1 MTNMTRP
8 HLRRVLAV
16 AATAVVGTALPA
28 LAAGA
33 APVGRPAPTFSGG
46 GCLLAGKPGVVQV
59 ALFDDERRG
68 QPVRVLPELGPADA
82 QGRWSVAGTLPA
94 DLPDGRYLALP
105 ACIDPVLIDP
115 AHPGRI
121 AADPAHP
128 EQVKLLSDHS
138 RVFSYQRSTTT
149 TTSTT
154 GAADPSEGATSTTT
168 STAPRPG
175 KPAPPHAVKVR
186 PRFTG

>member
-33 APVGRPAPTFSGG
+33 APVGRPAPVFSGG

-59 ALFDDERRG
+59 ALLDDDRRG
-68 QPVRVLPELGPADA
+68 QPVRVLPELGQADA

-115 AHPGRI
+115 ANPGRI
-121 AADPAHP
+121 TADPAHP

-138 RVFSYQRSTTT
+138 RVFSYQRAT

-154 GAADPSEGATSTTT
+154 EASDPSDGATPTTT
-168 STAPRPG
+168 TTTAPRPAR
-175 KPAPPHAVKVR
+175 PAPPHAVKVR